1 MSIIIEVFSL
11 SRVDF
16 DAFFFYV
23 WWLQLSFASLLVATF
38 LILALRYPSFIIN
51 HTTHLKCVCMNVG
64 LFLFYFLIHYM
75 CTIASISSVYL
86 CSVRASKCERRN
98 IVHFSAPCYEC
109 IHIQFSH
116 FFSVFIITIIFMS
129 FLLVL
134 VHGEWITGIVDYG
147 YDDDNG
153 MRMGREACQRVELN
167 RKEAKSKN

>member
-16 DAFFFYV
+16 DAQFRIVACCHIFY
-23 WWLQLSFASLLVATF
+23 SCVAIP
-38 LILALRYPSFIIN
+38 LIHHQPYHSSQMRVHECRSIS
-51 HTTHLKCVCMNVG
+51 
-64 LFLFYFLIHYM
+64 FYFLIHYM

-86 CSVRASKCERRN
+86 CSVCASMCERRN
-98 IVHFSAPCYEC
+98 IIHFSAPCYEC

-134 VHGEWITGIVDYG
+134 VHGEWITGIVDYD

-153 MRMGREACQRVELN
+153 MRMRREACQRVELN